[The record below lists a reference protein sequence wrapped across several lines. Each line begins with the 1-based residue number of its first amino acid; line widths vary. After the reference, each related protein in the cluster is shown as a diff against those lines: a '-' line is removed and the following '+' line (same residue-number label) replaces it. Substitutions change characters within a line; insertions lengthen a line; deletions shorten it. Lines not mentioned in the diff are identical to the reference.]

1 MTMRQ
6 IEVEDLVEGA
16 EQEGALLAVAVS
28 PTEHLVVPD
37 TKWVFVKRK

>member
-16 EQEGALLAVAVS
+16 VQEGALLAVAVS
-28 PTEHLVVPD
+28 PKGHLVVPG
-37 TKWVFVKRK
+37 TK